1 MHVPCVWTVETNLSR
16 SDVRGRGRIALVR
29 MVSHPSNRT
38 AWRRRMPRRTHAR
51 ASPFRPLPP
60 ARFLQRRN
68 PRHEISQIS
77 SMSRD
82 PMDGRCQ
89 PGALATY
96 PRGRSLSPQPRRG
109 APERSSANHGS
120 IPPKIGNKSER
131 NWWKLDLPAKMGSRD
146 RSPGRKRAKTNG
158 AGSVSG
164 RGTRHVAHVERA
176 CRQGWEE
183 RAWMSLRYMF
193 LRPTD
198 ANLQLQR
205 QGTHVDGTQ
214 DRG

>member
-1 MHVPCVWTVETNLSR
+1 
-16 SDVRGRGRIALVR
+16 
-29 MVSHPSNRT
+29 
-38 AWRRRMPRRTHAR
+38 
-51 ASPFRPLPP
+51 
-60 ARFLQRRN
+60 
-68 PRHEISQIS
+68 
-77 SMSRD
+77 
-82 PMDGRCQ
+82 MD
-89 PGALATY
+89 
-96 PRGRSLSPQPRRG
+96 
-109 APERSSANHGS
+109 
-120 IPPKIGNKSER
+120 
-131 NWWKLDLPAKMGSRD
+131 
-146 RSPGRKRAKTNG
+146 G